1 MMHCRQFQKHYP
13 VLLDPEPDPAAAA
26 ALREHMADCPE
37 CAQLIEKDR
46 QTIDALQPSLRAH
59 ARPHFKERVMKKIH
73 EVEKANTAAADQLRP
88 RRWMFRLKLAGAAA
102 ALWLLTM
109 VSYNWFAARNGQPA
123 TDGFTVLA
131 RAAEAVSRLSS
142 IHLTARMRTSPGD
155 NFTYINPEL
164 EFVPIEAWM
173 DYSAAKP
180 RWRLEEPLRV
190 FCSDGASMVMLA
202 YQTPAKKDGSWGRR
216 WPKVASAPPAGFL
229 GSIIA
234 KGLLQREVNNAKAEG
249 SSIIM
254 GRKTAPDG
262 SPQTMLTVEAKAKGD
277 FSKSDYTKNTSI
289 ETSDNIRVYTFD
301 ARTLRPVAIQVYM
314 KTAKGKTLVFETTS
328 IVYDAPLAPEIF
340 NPAPPPGIVWSVDPD
355 ELPAAPDTSKL
366 TAKEAAQQF
375 FMACA
380 EKDWDTARVFG
391 GTIYADTPGIRDYLG
406 GLTLVSV
413 GEPFKAGLY
422 PGWFVPYEIK
432 IQGKWTKKFNL
443 AIRNDNPKKMWMVDG
458 GI

>member
-1 MMHCRQFQKHYP
+1 MMNCRQFQKRYRI
-13 VLLDPEPDPAAAA
+13 LLDPEPDPAAAA
-26 ALREHMADCPE
+26 ALREHMAGCPE
-37 CAQLIEKDR
+37 CAQMIEEDR
-46 QTIDALQPSLRAH
+46 RILDALRPSLRAH

-73 EVEKANTAAADQLRP
+73 EVEKAETAADRP
-88 RRWMFRLKLAGAAA
+88 RSGRWIFRLKLAAAAA
-102 ALWLLTM
+102 ALWL
-109 VSYNWFAARNGQPA
+109 VAIASYNWLAARNGQPA
-123 TDGFTVLA
+123 KDGFSVLA
-131 RAAEAVSRLSS
+131 QAAEAVSRLNS

-155 NFTYINPEL
+155 NFSYINPEL
-164 EFVPIEAWM
+164 DFVPIEAWM
-173 DYSAAKP
+173 DYAAPKP
-180 RWRLEEPLRV
+180 HWRLEEPLRV
-190 FCSDGASMVMLA
+190 FCSDGATIMILT
-202 YQTPAKKDGSWGRR
+202 YQNPDKKEGVWGWRK
-216 WPKVASAPPAGFL
+216 PSVSPAPPEGFL

-234 KGLLQREVNNAKAEG
+234 KGLLQREVSNAKAEG
-249 SSIIM
+249 SSIVM
-254 GRKTAPDG
+254 GRKSAPDG
-262 SPQTMLTVEAKAKGD
+262 APQTVLTVEAKAKGD
-277 FSKSDYTKNTSI
+277 FSKSDHTRNGSI

-301 ARTLRPVAIQVYM
+301 ARTLQPVAIQVYM
-314 KTAKGKTLVFETTS
+314 KTAKGKTLVFETTR
-328 IVYDAPLAPEIF
+328 IEYNAPLAPEIF

-380 EKDWDTARVFG
+380 AKDWDTVRVFG
-391 GTIYADTPGIRDYLG
+391 GTIFADTPRIREFLG

-443 AIRNDNPKKMWMVDG
+443 AIRNDNPKKMWKVDG